1 MKKRRK
7 DTDVQSEQQGVSHQ
21 DEEKAV
27 NQQLKAANQQ
37 LRASEQQLQAANQQL
52 KAHEQQLKA
61 ANQQLK
67 AQQQQLRAANQQLRA
82 NEQQLKASNRQLLES
97 REELRVERDRARQ
110 YLDVAGVMLLAL
122 DLDGKVQSINPRGCE
137 VLGLSRDE
145 IVGRDW
151 FGDFIHSDVVPQLK
165 EVFAKVVSG
174 QLASVEYYENDAVR
188 SDGTHRTIAWHN
200 SLLHDAAGVITGVF
214 CSGEDITDR
223 LRMQKA
229 LLENERMLEQTSRL
243 AKTGG
248 WEHDLVT
255 NTATW
260 TRPMYELMKMDPQ
273 VPPPGPDD
281 YWKNY
286 PEEDR
291 RRVQAAYRQAM
302 ETGLPAELEVRRY
315 TADGELRWWHVYG
328 EPVFEDGK
336 CIKMRGMFQDIT
348 ERKQTEL
355 ALQQSERQLA
365 DAQRLANLGSW
376 ERGIDDDKVYC
387 TEQMFRISGVDS
399 DAGYVPLEYAESVIH
414 PDDRASFEQALQR
427 VSQSEQPTSLEYRIA
442 RPNGEFV
449 TLSAEIGLLRN
460 EEGVADRFIGTCR
473 DITESVKARRE
484 IETIYEMS
492 LDLMCIADINTATF
506 LRVNPAFT
514 AELGYS
520 EDELLNRPFLEFV
533 HPDDLDRTIA
543 VMEDKLQKG
552 EKLITFEN
560 RYITKSGKCIWL
572 NWTSHPIPEEGITF
586 AIAHDVTRR
595 KEREERLKASERRF
609 RSYVDSAPNGIF
621 VTDASGKIVD
631 TNPAMSGI
639 TGYSPDR
646 LRAMSIVDLIAVGS
660 EQAGRDYLNQ
670 LCVGGQADGELPLL
684 TEDGETR
691 WCAVSGV
698 RLDGDRCLGFVHDIS
713 EMRRLQHLASR
724 AERLETA
731 GTIAGQV
738 AHDFNNLLGPVM
750 AYPDLIRDELP
761 ADHPA
766 RDYLDDIESA
776 ARKMSEINQ
785 DLLTMGRRGHFTQ
798 EVLDL
803 NQVVRHAFREIIPR
817 TDTLRCHLDLAADLL
832 NVKGGRA
839 QIHRMLAN
847 LLVNARDA
855 VQDIGEISIRT
866 ENYYADNTTVAYGRV
881 PKGEYIKLTIADTGC
896 GIPQDIIERVFDPFF
911 TTKSADK
918 KRGSGLGLSVVDAVV
933 KDHGGY
939 LDLESKV
946 GEGTSF
952 YIYFPVT
959 RDTPGEPE
967 PAHSLTGSEKV
978 LVVDDDPVQRE
989 VCRTLLQKLGYLV
1002 HAVDSGEAAV
1012 EAVTSYDPDLL
1023 VLDMVMPGG
1032 IDGTETF
1039 RRVRE
1044 MRPSQ
1049 RAIILSGYSETA
1061 RVLEAQRMGAGAF
1074 VRKPLTKATLASVV
1088 RTELDRK

>member
-7 DTDVQSEQQGVSHQ
+7 DTDVQSEQPRVSHQ
-21 DEEKAV
+21 DEVKAV

-52 KAHEQQLKA
+52 KAHEQQLRA

-122 DLDGKVQSINPRGCE
+122 DVDGKVQSINPRGCE
-137 VLGLSRDE
+137 VLGLPRDE

-151 FGDFIHSDVVPQLK
+151 FSEFIHSDVVPQLK
-165 EVFAKVVSG
+165 QVFAKVVSG
-174 QLASVEYYENDAVR
+174 QLASVEYYENDVVR
-188 SDGTHRTIAWHN
+188 ADGTHRTIAWHN
-200 SLLHDAAGVITGVF
+200 SLLHDAAGVITDVF
-214 CSGEDITDR
+214 CSGEDIT
-223 LRMQKA
+223 
-229 LLENERMLEQTSRL
+229 ER
-243 AKTGG
+243 
-248 WEHDLVT
+248 
-255 NTATW
+255 
-260 TRPMYELMKMDPQ
+260 
-273 VPPPGPDD
+273 
-281 YWKNY
+281 
-286 PEEDR
+286 
-291 RRVQAAYRQAM
+291 RQA
-302 ETGLPAELEVRRY
+302 
-315 TADGELRWWHVYG
+315 
-328 EPVFEDGK
+328 
-336 CIKMRGMFQDIT
+336 
-348 ERKQTEL
+348 EL
-355 ALQQSERQLA
+355 ALQKSERQLA
-365 DAQRLANLGSW
+365 DAQRLANIGSW
-376 ERGIDDDKVYC
+376 ERGINDDKVYC

-427 VSQSEQPTSLEYRIA
+427 VLKSGQSTCLEYRIA
-442 RPNGEFV
+442 RPNGELV
-449 TLSAEIGLLRN
+449 ILNAEVGLLTN
-460 EEGVADRFIGTCR
+460 EEGIPDRFIGTCR
-473 DITESVKARRE
+473 DITETVKTRRE

-514 AELGYS
+514 EVLGYT
-520 EDELLNRPFLEFV
+520 EEELLNRPFLEFV

-560 RYITKSGKCIWL
+560 RYITKSGKYIWL

-586 AIAHDVTRR
+586 AIAHDITSR
-595 KEREERLKASERRF
+595 KQREERLKASEQKF
-609 RSYVDSAPNGIF
+609 RSYVDNAPNGIF
-621 VTDASGKIVD
+621 VIDGNGRFID
-631 TNPAMSGI
+631 TNPAMCEIAGS
-639 TGYSPDR
+639 SLDR
-646 LRAMSIVDLIAVGS
+646 LRAVSIADLIAVGS
-660 EQAGRDYLNQ
+660 EHAVNDFLDRV
-670 LCVGGQADGELPLL
+670 CVGGQADGELPLL
-684 TEDGETR
+684 TKDGQTR

-698 RLDGDRCLGFVHDIS
+698 RIDGDRCLGFVHDIS

-847 LLVNARDA
+847 LLANARDA
-855 VQDIGEISIRT
+855 VQDIGEISVRT